1 MFLLLLLLSIVIPF
15 LKSSEFIPYKDH
27 LGKIQFGKC
36 NKKGVL
42 RRFHP
47 TSLLDCA
54 KECLATSEC
63 SAINYRRSWFLCDIL
78 DERYESHLDWEKG
91 CIYSVISTWNK
102 VIQYMLENTK
112 GEIANGQSRETGN
125 VDKTQDEDKQN
136 KNTTQRGNQEWTIQR
151 NWHRRAHKTQD
162 EDKQNKN
169 TTQYELDT
177 TMRNQIQIT

>member
-1 MFLLLLLLSIVIPF
+1 MFLLLLLLSIVLPF

-36 NKKGVL
+36 SKKGVL
-42 RRFHP
+42 RRLHP

-78 DERYESHLDWEKG
+78 EERYGSYLDWEKG

-112 GEIANGQSRETGN
+112 GAIANGQSRETGN
-125 VDKTQDEDKQN
+125 VGHTRHNTKTNKAKTQHN
-136 KNTTQRGNQEWTIQR
+136 
-151 NWHRRAHKTQD
+151 
-162 EDKQNKN
+162 
-169 TTQYELDT
+169 
-177 TMRNQIQIT
+177 MRCTPLCATKYKCFLIFGV